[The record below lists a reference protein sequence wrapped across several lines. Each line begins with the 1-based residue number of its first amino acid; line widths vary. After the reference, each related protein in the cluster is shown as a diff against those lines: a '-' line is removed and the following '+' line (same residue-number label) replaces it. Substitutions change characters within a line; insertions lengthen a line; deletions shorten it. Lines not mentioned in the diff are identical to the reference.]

1 MSLADLPDP
10 TLAPGARH
18 PRDTLR
24 LVGQTRAEEDFL
36 DAFNMGRLHHGWL
49 LTGPRGVGKAT
60 LAWRITRFLMTQP
73 EDNGPG
79 LFGEPEQPTSLD
91 PDPNHPALSRIHA
104 GSEPGIFV
112 LKRGANATESA
123 LSQDIRVDEVR
134 KLRSFLHLSAAEG
147 GRRVV
152 IIDAADEMNTQA
164 ANAVL
169 KLLEEPPPR
178 VTFLLIAHQPA
189 RLLPTIRSRCREL
202 RLGTLTP
209 DQMEAAIAAAEEE
222 GEPPDLDHHA
232 LAALSGGSVG
242 AAIRLINQDGMTTY
256 AKLVDLMGT
265 LPRLDRLGALAL
277 AESCVGKANENR
289 FILVLNLIDLFLSRT
304 ARAGVMGPAHPEA
317 SPGEAQLL
325 ARLSPDDQAAMKW
338 AALHQSM
345 GARAAHGRAVNLDP
359 AALVMDIVLEITAAA
374 S

>member
-147 GRRVV
+147 GRGLQR
-152 IIDAADEMNTQA
+152 AATAGA
-164 ANAVL
+164 ATSVL
-169 KLLEEPPPR
+169 ARPSR
-178 VTFLLIAHQPA
+178 AHA
-189 RLLPTIRSRCREL
+189 SA
-202 RLGTLTP
+202 LGTVCT
-209 DQMEAAIAAAEEE
+209 
-222 GEPPDLDHHA
+222 
-232 LAALSGGSVG
+232 
-242 AAIRLINQDGMTTY
+242 
-256 AKLVDLMGT
+256 
-265 LPRLDRLGALAL
+265 
-277 AESCVGKANENR
+277 
-289 FILVLNLIDLFLSRT
+289 
-304 ARAGVMGPAHPEA
+304 
-317 SPGEAQLL
+317 SPGSE
-325 ARLSPDDQAAMKW
+325 
-338 AALHQSM
+338 
-345 GARAAHGRAVNLDP
+345 N
-359 AALVMDIVLEITAAA
+359 EIPKLNTM

>member
-18 PRDTLR
+18 PRDTVR
-24 LVGQTRAEEDFL
+24 LVGQSRAEHDFL
-36 DAFNMGRLHHGWL
+36 DAFNMSRLHHGWL

-60 LAWRITRFLMTQP
+60 LAWRITRFLLTRP
-73 EDNGPG
+73 EEEGRG
-79 LFGEPEQPTSLD
+79 LFGDVQPPTSLE

-152 IIDAADEMNTQA
+152 IVDAADEMNTQA
-164 ANAVL
+164 ANALL
-169 KLLEEPPPR
+169 KLLEEPPAR

-202 RLGTLTP
+202 RLGTLAP
-209 DQMEAAIAAAEEE
+209 EEMEAALAAAEEA
-222 GEPPDLDHHA
+222 GEPPELDHHA

-242 AAIRLINQDGMTTY
+242 AAIRLVNLDGMTTY
-256 AKLVDLMGT
+256 AKLVGLMAT

-277 AESCVGKANENR
+277 AESCVGKGNEDR
-289 FILVLNLIDLFLSRT
+289 YQLVLNLIDLFLSRA
-304 ARAGVMGPAHPEA
+304 ARAGVAGPPSPEA
-317 SPGEAQLL
+317 APGEAELL
-325 ARLSPDDQAAMKW
+325 ARISPDEQAAMKW
-338 AALHQSM
+338 ASLHQTL
-345 GARAAHGRAVNLDP
+345 GARARHGRAVNLDP